1 LKRSSKS
8 CAGELTIVTIATR
21 SLIVRRPEVPAG
33 LVALPLRTPLVRPGD
48 DLVEI
53 VTRTVAGIARPGDV
67 VAVAESAV
75 AIAQGEL
82 VGAERVRP
90 SKLAF
95 AISRR
100 ADPMATISQ
109 PESVQLVIDRVGS
122 WRVAAATV
130 LQFFARLFGVRGVF
144 YRMMGEAIAAFD
156 GYTGTMP
163 PYEQAIVLAPRDPDG
178 FARRVRDRIGVACAV
193 VDANDLGK
201 AKVLG
206 CSSGVDAPAVEA
218 ALLDNPHGNSDEQTP
233 VVVLKWRGAGA
244 SPLFGRGIS

>member
-1 LKRSSKS
+1 
-8 CAGELTIVTIATR
+8 V
-21 SLIVRRPEVPAG
+21 
-33 LVALPLRTPLVRPGD
+33 RTPLVRPGD
-48 DLVEI
+48 DLVAI
-53 VTRTVAGIARPGDV
+53 VGRAIRGIARAGDV
-67 VAVAESAV
+67 IAVSESAV

-82 VGAERVRP
+82 LGAEYVRP

-122 WRVAAATV
+122 PRVVYATFMQLV
-130 LQFFARLFGVRGVF
+130 ARLFGRRGAF
-144 YRMMGEAIAAFD
+144 YRVMGDAVAAFD

-163 PYEQAIVLAPRDPDG
+163 PYERAIVFAPRDPDG
-178 FARRVRDRIGVACAV
+178 FARSLEERIGISCAV

-206 CSSGVDAPAVEA
+206 RSSGVRDRSVEA
-218 ALLDNPHGNSDEQTP
+218 ALLENPHGNSDEQTP
-233 VVVLKWRGAGA
+233 VVVLKWRGAGEN
-244 SPLFGRGIS
+244 PLLRSVP

>member
-1 LKRSSKS
+1 MTL
-8 CAGELTIVTIATR
+8 ATR
-21 SLIVRRPEVPAG
+21 SLIVERAELPAG
-33 LVALPLRTPLVRPGD
+33 LVTIPLRTALVRPGD
-48 DLVEI
+48 DLVA
-53 VTRTVAGIARPGDV
+53 VVASAVAGIARPGDV

-82 VGAERVRP
+82 IGAECVRP

-95 AISRR
+95 LISRR

-109 PESVQLVIDRVGS
+109 PESIQLVIDRVGI
-122 WRVAAATV
+122 WKVAAATM
-130 LQFFARLFGVRGVF
+130 LQFVARLFGIRGVF

-178 FARRVRDRIGVACAV
+178 FAERVAARTGIACAV

-206 CSSGVDAPAVEA
+206 RSAGAGIAAVEA
-218 ALLDNPHGNSDEQTP
+218 ALRDNPHGNSDEQTP
-233 VVVLKWRGAGA
+233 IVVLKWRGSGA
-244 SPLFGRGIS
+244 NPLLRGAQS